1 MWEPERTDFFGGG
14 GGGVGIEEG
23 GRMYVTTDMKNR
35 SSFYGHCLITF
46 LMYVFFLSGM
56 DIHQGQL
63 ASQ

>member
-1 MWEPERTDFFGGG
+1 
-14 GGGVGIEEG
+14 
-23 GRMYVTTDMKNR
+23 MYVTTDMKNR